1 MRIHIDDTFQVRVAM
16 NQAAMNP
23 SLISNSMIDGGMD
36 TGMDG
41 MPAQDNTSSGGIDS
55 LLSNW
60 GFVGGVTG
68 GVLAFSIVIGILLA
82 KKRIKKGIDPY
93 EN

>member
-1 MRIHIDDTFQVRVAM
+1 MKISISDAFQVNVLM
-16 NQAAMNP
+16 DDLTTNHE
-23 SLISNSMIDGGMD
+23 LISNSMMDMGNLGGMEDPNSNSSGGMD
-36 TGMDG
+36 
-41 MPAQDNTSSGGIDS
+41 N
-55 LLSNW
+55 LLASW

-68 GVLAFSIVIGILLA
+68 GVLALSILIGILLA

>member
-1 MRIHIDDTFQVRVAM
+1 MKISISDTFQVNVVMNDVATN
-16 NQAAMNP
+16 NQ
-23 SLISNSMIDGGMD
+23 LISNSMMDMDGLGGMEDPNSNSNSSGGMD
-36 TGMDG
+36 
-41 MPAQDNTSSGGIDS
+41 N
-55 LLSNW
+55 LLANW

-68 GVLAFSIVIGILLA
+68 GVLALSILIGILLA